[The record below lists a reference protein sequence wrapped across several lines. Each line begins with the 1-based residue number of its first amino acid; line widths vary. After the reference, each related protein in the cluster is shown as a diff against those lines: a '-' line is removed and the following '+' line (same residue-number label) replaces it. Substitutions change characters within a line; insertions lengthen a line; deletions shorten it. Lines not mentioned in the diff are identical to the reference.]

1 MENKSLRD
9 KIVEVY
15 PEIVTNGIF
24 SRNLIIL
31 QNDSDGLGD
40 YIAKWDYSKPIP
52 EGLTLGKP
60 SA

>member
-9 KIVEVY
+9 KIVDVY

-24 SRNLIIL
+24 SQNLIIL

>member
-15 PEIVTNGIF
+15 PEIVTNSIF

-52 EGLTLGKP
+52 EGLSLGKP
-60 SA
+60 